1 VKLIVGL
8 GNPGRKYASHRHN
21 VGFRSV
27 DLLAEELD
35 VEVGKRS
42 FGALVGQGSLKG
54 EKVLLAK
61 PQTFMN
67 LSGDAVQPLLGY
79 YKLSHEDL
87 IVVHDDVDIELGK
100 LKLAYEAGHGG
111 HNGIRSIIDNLG
123 GNDFYRVRLGV
134 GRPPGLIDTA
144 DYVLHPFSDD
154 ELETSNNLV
163 KDGSEAIKILI
174 EKGLKEAQQKFH

>member
-1 VKLIVGL
+1 
-8 GNPGRKYASHRHN
+8 
-21 VGFRSV
+21 
-27 DLLAEELD
+27 
-35 VEVGKRS
+35 
-42 FGALVGQGSLKG
+42 
-54 EKVLLAK
+54 
-61 PQTFMN
+61 MN

-123 GNDFYRVRLGV
+123 VNDFYRVRLGV

>member
-1 VKLIVGL
+1 MKLIVGL

-21 VGFRSV
+21 VGFGSV
-27 DLLAEELD
+27 DLLAEELNI
-35 VEVGKRS
+35 EIGKRS

-54 EKVLLAK
+54 EKLLLAK

-79 YKLSHEDL
+79 YKLPHDDL

-100 LKLAYEAGHGG
+100 LKVAYQAGHGG
-111 HNGIRSIIDNLG
+111 HNGIRSIVDNLG

-134 GRPPGLIDTA
+134 GRPPAMIDTA
-144 DYVLHPFSDD
+144 DYVLHPFSED
-154 ELETSNNLV
+154 EREVSEKLMKN
-163 KDGSEAIKILI
+163 GSDAIKTLI
-174 EKGLKEAQQKFH
+174 EKGLKEAQQEFH